1 MKKKFIAFK
10 VNDISTLKKVMYGDN
25 ATNDKPAWMIALTEE
40 MKRWT
45 SGDNTW
51 KISLSFFQWATREIT
66 HVIVL
71 DEEAYDRCFPM
82 EENDEDGP
90 DDGEELDF

>member
-1 MKKKFIAFK
+1 M
-10 VNDISTLKKVMYGDN
+10 DN
-25 ATNDKPAWMIALTEE
+25 ATNDKPEWMIALTEE

-45 SGDNTW
+45 SGDNKW
-51 KISLSFFQWATREIT
+51 KISLSLFQWATRDIT

-82 EENDEDGP
+82 EENDENP
-90 DDGEELDF
+90 SDDGEELDF